1 MVLYGGLCVVLLWY
15 EGNLMISVDIFID
28 HLGRSFRK
36 REKYEDGY
44 RVLENG
50 GSQTHIRALA

>member
-36 REKYEDGY
+36 REKYEY
-44 RVLENG
+44 C
-50 GSQTHIRALA
+50 